1 MIWSKTSFC
10 GTFLVPAPKIWPSD
24 RGMIRALVVVSQ
36 RCGRTSQ
43 RTYWSS
49 IGTGWYKFL
58 SWNMVHQ
65 CSSCCFF
72 KTPNFFHA
80 SAWKNMGILT
90 WNNLETT
97 PKKKNTGFPIS
108 LRTWS
113 GSHHPAPQPQ
123 KAGSTVKIR
132 VIIEAL
138 KPRIR
143 HYFLDN
149 SCFFCLWWF
158 WH

>member
-97 PKKKNTGFPIS
+97 QKKKTRVSPSPCARGLGLIIRRPS
-108 LRTWS
+108 LRKLDPPWRYEWS
-113 GSHHPAPQPQ
+113 LKHWSQEFGTISW
-123 KAGSTVKIR
+123 
-132 VIIEAL
+132 II
-138 KPRIR
+138 PV
-143 HYFLDN
+143 
-149 SCFFCLWWF
+149 FFCLWWF